1 MSPRPSR
8 ARISMRPAFPRTG
21 APQAEARPRL
31 EQQTFLEQ
39 PMNAFFAIHR
49 LGDVEINRE

>member
-21 APQAEARPRL
+21 APEAEARPRL

-39 PMNAFFAIHR
+39 PMDAFFAIHR